1 MTSKKKLVKNALKQ
15 PEFFNP
21 EEIMYMQFWL
31 TEHKRQKQIKKL
43 KKLFDEDA
51 ITEEEY
57 ISQKDKLL
65 NSKEEKNE
73 RSFIG
78 KVFKYLFY
86 AYNGL
91 MAFWL
96 ISGLFSAGS
105 DILNETNEYAA
116 AGGAIGAGIGAF
128 FIISIWIGGAVLL
141 GIPTYLTRVKN

>member
-1 MTSKKKLVKNALKQ
+1 MSDAD
-15 PEFFNP
+15 E
-21 EEIMYMQFWL
+21 
-31 TEHKRQKQIKKL
+31 IKKL

-57 ISQKDKLL
+57 NSQKDKLL
-65 NSKEEKNE
+65 NSKEQKNE

-86 AYNGL
+86 AYNGI

-141 GIPTYLTRVKN
+141 GIPTYLTRVKK